1 MTLCVLCAEPTLGD
15 GELSPAP
22 AVVVVDVPPPPV
34 LTGSG
39 SWRAAPSLL
48 WVAAEACSTSPWLRI
63 MCDFL
68 HRGIVPP
75 APPDRLN
82 ALDVPI
88 ETLDEALVP

>member
-1 MTLCVLCAEPTLGD
+1 MLCGESTLGEENFCLFHLD
-15 GELSPAP
+15 GDEDNWA
-22 AVVVVDVPPPPV
+22 
-34 LTGSG
+34 TGN
-39 SWRAAPSLL
+39 
-48 WVAAEACSTSPWLRI
+48 RI

-68 HRGIVPP
+68 HRGVLPP

>member
-15 GELSPAP
+15 GEVC
-22 AVVVVDVPPPPV
+22 VVHFSAHGAEWA
-34 LTGSG
+34 TGN
-39 SWRAAPSLL
+39 
-48 WVAAEACSTSPWLRI
+48 RI

-82 ALDVPI
+82 ALDVPT